1 MSRQPMTR
9 REFLRL
15 SAMAGGALVITA
27 CGGREAPTSTPAPTA
42 AAQIPPTLTSAP
54 SLGETTEEQV
64 LVGDVLDYAL
74 TSDQWAGDFGF
85 VTFRL
90 HQARYNGDSVYFI
103 RTDCSDAAF
112 SEEND
117 LVHVPLLNVAAGQGI
132 ANTLYLLDGER
143 LPVVAAA
150 PDDENY
156 SPLFQIKRVTISD
169 NNLELDSAEAVEAA
183 AADGQATIEEQPIFV
198 NYPVVKWPGG
208 ELPVDT
214 DKTTYLGTGQL
225 LEPVDT
231 EGMTV
236 MFKLHQCYPGSRYI
250 VTDTSAA
257 PMVPMMS
264 VSASSPTQQ
273 LVDLSGTDEIWVFA
287 NGITG
292 SGVMGFQPAIFDNQ
306 AGHPA
311 WSPFWNHFT
320 LQWSDESKARVLQSS
335 AAARAALDAGE
346 VELFNGTPDS
356 HPTGFVV
363 NCPVPILAPNTFAG

>member
-1 MSRQPMTR
+1 MSQQVMTR

-15 SAMAGGALVITA
+15 GGLAGGALIITA
-27 CGGREAPTSTPAPTA
+27 CGGRAAATPTPAPATA
-42 AAQIPPTLTSAP
+42 TPIPPTATSIP
-54 SLGETTEEQV
+54 SSGETTEERV

-74 TSDQWAGDFGF
+74 TSSDWEGAFGF
-85 VTFRL
+85 VTFKL

-112 SEEND
+112 SQENG
-117 LVHVPLLNVAAGQGI
+117 LVHVPLLNVAAGRGM

-143 LPVVAAA
+143 PPVVAAA
-150 PDDENY
+150 PGDENY
-156 SPLFQIKRVTISD
+156 SPLFQIKRVTVSD
-169 NNLELDSAEAVEAA
+169 NALELDSAEAVEQA

-231 EGMTV
+231 EGMKVT
-236 MFKLHQCYPGSRYI
+236 FKLHQCFPGSRYI

-257 PMVPMMS
+257 PMAPMMS

-273 LVDLSGTDEIWVFA
+273 LVELGGTDEIWVFA
-287 NGITG
+287 NGLAG

-306 AGHPA
+306 AGQPA
-311 WSPFWNHFT
+311 WSPFWDHFT
-320 LQWSDESKARVLQSS
+320 LQWVNESQARLLRSS
-335 AAARAALDAGE
+335 AEARAALEAGE
-346 VELFNGTPDS
+346 VEQFNGTPDS

-363 NCPVPILAPNTFAG
+363 NCPVPILAPNTFTG